1 MGLFLLTP
9 INYIISPA
17 LSTCLTFNYNNNNN
31 IIIIISELFYF
42 IPIKSEN
49 KELQNIEQL

>member
-17 LSTCLTFNYNNNNN
+17 LSTCLTFNYNNNN